1 MEVKELGA
9 PRAPGQRAGPGCMG
23 MSSTYGPGTRRV
35 RYLEENVAAASITL
49 TPAELAALDE
59 AAPPGAASGD
69 RYPTGQMPLL
79 NH

>member
-1 MEVKELGA
+1 M
-9 PRAPGQRAGPGCMG
+9 
-23 MSSTYGPGTRRV
+23 
-35 RYLEENVAAASITL
+35 

-69 RYPTGQMPLL
+69 CYPAGRMPLL